1 MNTNLTINGVPGIS
15 FSGIE
20 EVQNVSVSNMPAT
33 ITGRVEYNFPGLKKI
48 GTLSVSQAYGAS
60 LGVLRFP
67 DLTEI
72 SGKLTLSEG
81 FGQKVQPTEFPVLRI
96 FNPFYKKNKE
106 ILLYLFFGGLTFLV
120 SIISYAFLNI
130 QIGWNALIAN
140 IGSWILAV
148 SFAYVTNRVWVF
160 DSNAE
165 TTADFIKEIT
175 SFIGGRVATLVIEEL
190 ILFIFI
196 TNLGMNSMLVKIV
209 AQVIVIVL
217 NYVISKLIVFKK

>member
-1 MNTNLTINGVPGIS
+1 M
-15 FSGIE
+15 
-20 EVQNVSVSNMPAT
+20 
-33 ITGRVEYNFPGLKKI
+33 KKEKDI
-48 GTLSVSQAYGAS
+48 FD
-60 LGVLRFP
+60 R
-67 DLTEI
+67 I
-72 SGKLTLSEG
+72 M
-81 FGQKVQPTEFPVLRI
+81 EFPVLRI

-130 QIGWNALIAN
+130 QIG
-140 IGSWILAV
+140 WILAV